1 MEPVPEIMYRGAR
14 TRGASTGKPVPGNPY
29 RGASTGEQVLG
40 CQYPEARTRE
50 PVLESQYLGAS
61 TEDLVPGN
69 QYWCMTK
76 NAPLNEIF
84 THKNYQSADILRD
97 SKILKDNLFNIFLNS
112 QSEEFVKCGQ
122 KAKHLLIK
130 AKPLQRVCEMKSFLE

>member
-1 MEPVPEIMYRGAR
+1 MLRSFEKNGCPTLAATDRSQYCGASPRNHVPGSQDQGCQYWEASTREPVPGSQYW
-14 TRGASTGKPVPGNPY
+14 GASTGVPVPRSQFPG
-29 RGASTGEQVLG
+29 
-40 CQYPEARTRE
+40 ARTRE

-97 SKILKDNLFNIFLNS
+97 SKILKDNLFNIF
-112 QSEEFVKCGQ
+112 FK
-122 KAKHLLIK
+122 
-130 AKPLQRVCEMKSFLE
+130 